1 MLGTHTRLCIWLKLL
16 ALSWLVRR
24 EYSIHSR
31 WVNTG
36 VFTCYCLCIQ
46 CMNLSS
52 TYSSLGNRATYH
64 LSSLGKSDVSRILS
78 SYVIWILCQRW
89 EVTSKNLFYYFRM
102 IYSSVIAVAA
112 LIMFGVT
119 MATLFCAWSQ
129 MYFMYFA
136 LTALYCMMMQSAQFT
151 LVSLFTMISYT
162 L

>member
-1 MLGTHTRLCIWLKLL
+1 MHMIEIIGTAVDQWG
-16 ALSWLVRR
+16 R

-64 LSSLGKSDVSRILS
+64 LSSLGKSDVSRILP
-78 SYVIWILCQRW
+78 SYVIWILSQRW
-89 EVTSKNLFYYFRM
+89 EVTSKNLFYHFHM
-102 IYSSVIAVAA
+102 ICSSVIAVAA
-112 LIMFGVT
+112 LIIFGAI

-136 LTALYCMMMQSAQFT
+136 PTALYCMMMQSAQFT